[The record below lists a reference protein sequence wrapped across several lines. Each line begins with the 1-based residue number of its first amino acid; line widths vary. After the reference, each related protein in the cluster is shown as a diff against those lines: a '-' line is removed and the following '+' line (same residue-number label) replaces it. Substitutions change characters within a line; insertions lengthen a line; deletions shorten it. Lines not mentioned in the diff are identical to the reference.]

1 MENIEIKIL
10 EFLKGLGTILLYF
23 VTTIIASS
31 LLANF
36 YYHNNIVVA
45 TIAQILAYVL
55 LLLVLGIVY
64 RKRLTQDFKNF
75 KKEYIKVALKN
86 WIIGLGVMFICN
98 IIVSSFSGDIATNE
112 EANRN
117 LIALYPVSSAITMIF
132 VGPLVEEITFRASF
146 KKAFSK
152 WYTFAIVTSLIFG
165 AAHISNFFVLLS
177 QGTFNLQELLYL
189 FPYSA
194 LGFFF
199 AKAFYETDNI
209 YTSYFAHMFHN
220 ALCVILLLLLSL
232 IGG

>member
-1 MENIEIKIL
+1 MESIQIRIL

-23 VTTIIASS
+23 IITLICSYFFGDYYYHDNFIIA
-31 LLANF
+31 
-36 YYHNNIVVA
+36 
-45 TIAQILAYVL
+45 TIFQ
-55 LLLVLGIVY
+55 LLVYVIMLIVMGFIY
-64 RKRLTQDFKNF
+64 HKRLIHDFKNF
-75 KKEYIKVALKN
+75 KKEYVGIAVKN
-86 WIIGLGVMFICN
+86 WLIGLGAMLIAN
-98 IIVSSFSGDIATNE
+98 ILISSFVGGVAVNE

-117 LIALYPVSSAITMIF
+117 LLGDYPVSSFISMVF
-132 VGPLVEEITFRASF
+132 LGPLVEEITFRASF

-152 WYTFAIVTSLIFG
+152 WYVFAIVTAFIFG
-165 AAHISNFFVLLS
+165 SAHISNFFALLS
-177 QGTFNLQELLYL
+177 HGTFNWQELLYL